1 MRTENFLFVI
11 CHIKDDW
18 IVGSQC
24 TYFKFSVLQLE
35 DFSRA
40 LKYFMENLRAMNFLR
55 KMLCGVKVCKFSIT
69 CWLFP
74 FRFQIKRGEIFDF
87 TRLFHYLLI
96 PKIQDPSRQN
106 VSKFL
111 KSFKNEIVQKPFCS
125 TSLES
130 WDRIWQLMSW
140 STPNKYRSYER
151 GSLWPFWSSDTS
163 KSLVSVGLP
172 P

>member
-1 MRTENFLFVI
+1 MPYKGCVNSWQPSAFDIHTLMRN
-11 CHIKDDW
+11 H
-18 IVGSQC
+18 
-24 TYFKFSVLQLE
+24 FKNSVPQSE
-35 DFSRA
+35 DFLRA

-74 FRFQIKRGEIFDF
+74 LRFQIERGEIFDF

-96 PKIQDPSRQN
+96 SKIQDPSRQN

-140 STPNKYRSYER
+140 RTPINIEVMKEGHFDHS
-151 GSLWPFWSSDTS
+151 GPQTPQKAWSQ
-163 KSLVSVGLP
+163 
-172 P
+172 